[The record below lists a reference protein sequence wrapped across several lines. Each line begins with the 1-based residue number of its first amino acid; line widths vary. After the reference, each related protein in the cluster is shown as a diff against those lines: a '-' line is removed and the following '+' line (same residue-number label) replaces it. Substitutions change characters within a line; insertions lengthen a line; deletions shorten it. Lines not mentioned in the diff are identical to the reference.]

1 MNSANLQEKPTPFD
15 ETPEIIAEQITPT
28 NPACSWREGLLAGR
42 ARITSIF
49 PTSSFSCSQAE
60 SIVRQAAIP
69 KRGLTP
75 AGGRLARIKERENCM
90 KQLRPLFEWVALIAA
105 IAGYIQ
111 VYSESGSRRSPL
123 YEMNDFV
130 YSTDITSKYYQ
141 ELEQAGLVP
150 SFDAIGSPFD
160 YCPDMYPTARAS
172 YRGALLAADCY
183 LSRNKTQQAL
193 DFLDIA
199 IQADGTQV
207 EAWYY
212 RGLLYLSLNQ
222 YTQGQ
227 SSLRQA
233 LNATSDAV
241 WRSRIKR
248 ELFFSTMNVWAP
260 LPFAVGTIFI
270 VGLEIA
276 KNLGAGISSKKWAAV
291 LIGIAVIWAVSFIF
305 MSMY

>member
-1 MNSANLQEKPTPFD
+1 MKHLHP
-15 ETPEIIAEQITPT
+15 
-28 NPACSWREGLLAGR
+28 LL
-42 ARITSIF
+42 
-49 PTSSFSCSQAE
+49 
-60 SIVRQAAIP
+60 
-69 KRGLTP
+69 
-75 AGGRLARIKERENCM
+75 
-90 KQLRPLFEWVALIAA
+90 EWVALIAG
-105 IAGYIQ
+105 IVGYIQ

-123 YEMNDFV
+123 YEINDFI

-141 ELEQAGLVP
+141 ELKQASLVP

-199 IQADGTQV
+199 VQLDGTQV

-233 LNATSDAV
+233 LNVTSDAA
-241 WRSRIKR
+241 WLSRIKR

-270 VGLEIA
+270 AGIEIA
-276 KNLGAGISSKKWAAV
+276 KHLGLEISSKKWLGM
-291 LIGIAVIWAVSFIF
+291 LIGIFVIWALSFVLI
-305 MSMY
+305 SIY